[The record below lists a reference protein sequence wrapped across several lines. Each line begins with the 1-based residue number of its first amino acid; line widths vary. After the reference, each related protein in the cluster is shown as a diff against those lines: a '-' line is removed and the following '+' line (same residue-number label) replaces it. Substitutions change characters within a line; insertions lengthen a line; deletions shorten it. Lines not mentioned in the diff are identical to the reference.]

1 LSGRFN
7 TLIKAFL
14 PKGIDIVMPV
24 HGRIIISKK
33 SVSNHHK
40 RKVDNLS
47 RLMSCILGKRP
58 DEFGLVP
65 DREGYIPLKEFLKAV
80 KEEPL
85 MGYIREFHVR
95 ETLLKDKEGIFE
107 IQENKIRS
115 TKRDYRL
122 IFDNQD
128 FNPPKILYRGVK
140 RKTYPSILKYGLLP
154 GSGEYVVMTKDRD
167 FAVRI
172 ASRLDQE
179 PIILEIRA
187 RVAAEEGIDFYPF
200 GDSIYLSDRVPARYI
215 SGPALPKEPLAKKET
230 LVKPREITPGSFILK
245 VSKDPDL
252 KRRKKSEKRIKW
264 KEEVKKERRKG
275 TFFKGRP

>member
-1 LSGRFN
+1 
-7 TLIKAFL
+7 
-14 PKGIDIVMPV
+14 
-24 HGRIIISKK
+24 
-33 SVSNHHK
+33 
-40 RKVDNLS
+40 
-47 RLMSCILGKRP
+47 MSYVLGKRP

-65 DREGYIPLKEFLKAV
+65 DREGYISLKEFLKAV

-85 MGYIREFHVR
+85 MGYIRESHVR
-95 ETLLKDKEGIFE
+95 ETLLQDKEGIFE
-107 IQENKIRS
+107 ILENKIRS
-115 TKRDYRL
+115 TKRDYHL
-122 IFDNQD
+122 SFDNRD
-128 FNPPKILYRGVK
+128 FTPPKILYKGVK

-154 GSGEYVVMTKDRD
+154 GAGEHVVMTGDKD

-172 ASRLDQE
+172 ARRLDQK

-187 RVAAEEGIDFYPF
+187 RTAAEGGVDFYPF

-215 SGPALPKEPLAKKET
+215 SGPALPKELPAKKET

-275 TFFKGRP
+275 AFVKGRP